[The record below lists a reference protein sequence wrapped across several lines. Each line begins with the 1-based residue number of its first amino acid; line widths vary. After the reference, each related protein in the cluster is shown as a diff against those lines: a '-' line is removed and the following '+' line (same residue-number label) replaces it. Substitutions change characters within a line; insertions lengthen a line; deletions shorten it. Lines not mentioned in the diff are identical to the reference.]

1 MDACGNFEPSNIQQE
16 ERCVSVVGIYDK
28 VEGIYEKLHY
38 TFCCQKNCFL
48 PGNFIEMTSQS
59 APGSQLQVREPGA
72 GTRFDLNLELEGLVH
87 K

>member
-59 APGSQLQVREPGA
+59 APGS
-72 GTRFDLNLELEGLVH
+72 
-87 K
+87 